1 MPCTHNGRQN
11 AQEITLFPH
20 NIMKCVPN
28 EQGIVHTR
36 VITAY
41 NVMVNAFDSIKSSHT
56 HVIQTKYI

>member
-1 MPCTHNGRQN
+1 MHNGIQN
-11 AQEITLFPH
+11 AQEITIFPH
-20 NIMKCVPN
+20 NIMKCAHN

-41 NVMVNAFDSIKSSHT
+41 NVMVNACDSIKISHT